1 MEINLD
7 NKEYQYALNLIK
19 NTNQTFFL
27 TGKAGTGK
35 STFLKHITNT
45 VSKEFVV
52 LAPTGI
58 ASVNVKGMTINSFFL
73 FPLRPLLHNDSGIK
87 RFPKG
92 SEKRELIEVMDT
104 LIIDEI
110 SMVRADIIDAI
121 DCSLRKNGGDEN
133 LPFGGKQV
141 VFVGDVFQLE
151 PVASKK
157 SGEQEII
164 NQLYNNPYFFNARVF
179 EKIKFFTIELLK
191 VYRQNDTD
199 FINLLDKVRINE
211 TANTDLIK
219 LNNRLITSADLKSKE
234 YIITLSTTNEIAND
248 VNQQK
253 LAEINNIKYIYEAEI
268 TGVFETNRYPT
279 DIELNLKVG
288 AQIIF
293 IKNDSYKRWF
303 NGTIGKVKHL
313 SDEEITIILENGD
326 YYTLEKVIWENTKY
340 KFNRILNKI
349 ESEVTG
355 TFEQYPLKLAWAI
368 TIHKSQGLTF
378 DKIIIDFGRGTFAY
392 GQAYV
397 ALSRVRTINGLFL
410 KRKIVTSD
418 ISVNEAVKEF
428 AKSFNDDKAIKE
440 YINYNIESPDEKK
453 IVQNIFIQNPDLF
466 VQLITDYFPNY
477 IDNAKIIVKEI
488 FIKNPALFIDLLSHY
503 QLSSLPK

>member
-179 EKIKFFTIELLK
+179 EKI
-191 VYRQNDTD
+191 
-199 FINLLDKVRINE
+199 
-211 TANTDLIK
+211 
-219 LNNRLITSADLKSKE
+219 
-234 YIITLSTTNEIAND
+234 
-248 VNQQK
+248 
-253 LAEINNIKYIYEAEI
+253 
-268 TGVFETNRYPT
+268 
-279 DIELNLKVG
+279 
-288 AQIIF
+288 
-293 IKNDSYKRWF
+293 
-303 NGTIGKVKHL
+303 
-313 SDEEITIILENGD
+313 
-326 YYTLEKVIWENTKY
+326 
-340 KFNRILNKI
+340 
-349 ESEVTG
+349 
-355 TFEQYPLKLAWAI
+355 
-368 TIHKSQGLTF
+368 
-378 DKIIIDFGRGTFAY
+378 
-392 GQAYV
+392 
-397 ALSRVRTINGLFL
+397 
-410 KRKIVTSD
+410 
-418 ISVNEAVKEF
+418 
-428 AKSFNDDKAIKE
+428 
-440 YINYNIESPDEKK
+440 
-453 IVQNIFIQNPDLF
+453 
-466 VQLITDYFPNY
+466 
-477 IDNAKIIVKEI
+477 
-488 FIKNPALFIDLLSHY
+488 
-503 QLSSLPK
+503 

>member
-440 YINYNIESPDEKK
+440 YINYN
-453 IVQNIFIQNPDLF
+453 
-466 VQLITDYFPNY
+466 
-477 IDNAKIIVKEI
+477 
-488 FIKNPALFIDLLSHY
+488 
-503 QLSSLPK
+503 